1 MTKTLN
7 PHDIFELSKS
17 TGRSPAEILDIAAK
31 EGWEIT
37 DGTSNQAISNQRASV
52 MGNPAEAVTLMRQ
65 LRQETI
71 ARLYK
76 SDPGIREGIDAQLAI
91 EASKGKKVEQNN
103 FNYDEQGNLLG
114 IKQSVVSGTSATV
127 KNQTALMKEIK
138 KNIYKQYGVTE

>member
-1 MTKTLN
+1 
-7 PHDIFELSKS
+7 
-17 TGRSPAEILDIAAK
+17 
-31 EGWEIT
+31 
-37 DGTSNQAISNQRASV
+37 
-52 MGNPAEAVTLMRQ
+52 MRQ

-103 FNYDEQGNLLG
+103 FNYDEQGNLFG
-114 IKQSVVSGTSATV
+114 VKQSVVSGTSATV

-138 KNIYKQYGVTE
+138 NNIYKQYGVTE